1 LNNFIN
7 GGKMK
12 IILLKDIYK
21 VGQAG
26 DVVKVANGY
35 ARNYLLPKKF
45 AILATKLNLK
55 KIEKIKEEAEKE
67 RIKYITE
74 QKILAEKLQS
84 VNLSFKRKTDENNHL
99 YGSVSEV
106 DISKA
111 LKELGFDI
119 KKSQIKMEK
128 HIKELGDFEVEIV
141 FTQDIKSVIKI
152 NVEKE

>member
-1 LNNFIN
+1 
-7 GGKMK
+7 MK

-21 VGQAG
+21 VGKAG

-67 RIKYITE
+67 RVKLITE
-74 QKILAEKLQS
+74 QKILAEKIQDLI
-84 VNLSFKRKTDENNHL
+84 LTFKRKTDENGHL

-106 DISKA
+106 DIAKA
-111 LKELGFDI
+111 LNEKGFDI

-128 HIKELGDFEVEIV
+128 HFKELGEYEVEV
-141 FTQDIKSVIKI
+141 ALASDIKSTVKVII
-152 NVEKE
+152 EKD

>member
-1 LNNFIN
+1 
-7 GGKMK
+7 MK

-45 AILATKLNLK
+45 AIMATKLNLK

>member
-1 LNNFIN
+1 
-7 GGKMK
+7 MK

>member
-1 LNNFIN
+1 
-7 GGKMK
+7 MK

-21 VGQAG
+21 VGKAG

-67 RIKYITE
+67 RVKLITE
-74 QKILAEKLQS
+74 QKILAEKIQDLI
-84 VNLSFKRKTDENNHL
+84 LTFKRKTDENGHL

-106 DISKA
+106 DIAKA
-111 LKELGFDI
+111 LNEKGFDI

-128 HIKELGDFEVEIV
+128 HFKELGEFEVEV
-141 FTQDIKSVIKI
+141 ALASDIKSTVKVII
-152 NVEKE
+152 EKD